1 MRFGLT
7 IYQLHDAFVIVE
19 GSQNTVV
26 CYISGSYY
34 AFQLGFIFKQQALEK
49 ELLLFPFDSRCIWF
63 IIFCYIC

>member
-26 CYISGSYY
+26 SYISGSYS
-34 AFQLGFIFKQQALEK
+34 AFRLGMIFKQRALEK
-49 ELLLFPFDSRCIWF
+49 ELLISM
-63 IIFCYIC
+63 